1 MTDHRAQV
9 LLVYIFSL
17 SPTLL
22 FNNMARDIPATEPM
36 TTEAIELNVEHSRAL
51 PGVTESERPPDDASP
66 KEYPSG
72 VRLIFI
78 IIGLVLSMFLAA
90 LDQTILATAIPSI
103 TDEFGNISNIA
114 WYGSSYVITT
124 TAFQATWGKA
134 YKFFNLKLAYF
145 ASIAFFELGN
155 VVCATAP
162 NSTVLIFGRVIAGI
176 GGGGLQNG
184 VFIMMA
190 LTVKPDRRAA
200 FMGIIGFTYG
210 IASVAG
216 PLMGGALTDGP
227 GWRWCFW

>member
-1 MTDHRAQV
+1 
-9 LLVYIFSL
+9 
-17 SPTLL
+17 
-22 FNNMARDIPATEPM
+22 MAHDIPLDRAATN
-36 TTEAIELNVEHSRAL
+36 EAIELSAANDCASLDAQR
-51 PGVTESERPPDDASP
+51 TEGASGDASAN
-66 KEYPSG
+66 EYPHG

-134 YKFFNLKLAYF
+134 YKYFNIKLAYF
-145 ASIAFFELGN
+145 FSIAFFELGN
-155 VVCATAP
+155 VICATAP
-162 NSTVLIFGRVIAGI
+162 NSTVLIFGRIVAGI